1 MSRKAFQTMWGAI
14 AARWTLSVEMPFEVT
29 LASGVITVPVR
40 LQHFGAPNGM
50 LLVTN
55 YATIAPYADELV
67 RLGFGYSC
75 LAEPREPYSPE
86 VNDEAVRDMLEDWGW
101 SGSGEPPEWLRHQR
115 S

>member
-1 MSRKAFQTMWGAI
+1 
-14 AARWTLSVEMPFEVT
+14 MPFEVK
-29 LASGVITVPVR
+29 LASGLIAVPVR

-55 YATIAPYADELV
+55 YETIAPYADELV

-75 LAEPREPYSPE
+75 LSEPRAPHSPE
-86 VNDEAVRDMLEDWGW
+86 IDDESIRDMLVDWGW
-101 SGSGEPPEWLRHQR
+101 SGAGEPPRWLGQER

>member
-1 MSRKAFQTMWGAI
+1 MSRTAFQTMWHAI
-14 AARWTLSVEMPFEVT
+14 AARWNLSVEMPFEVT
-29 LASGVITVPVR
+29 LASGVITVPLR

-86 VNDEAVRDMLEDWGW
+86 VNDESIRDMLEDWGW